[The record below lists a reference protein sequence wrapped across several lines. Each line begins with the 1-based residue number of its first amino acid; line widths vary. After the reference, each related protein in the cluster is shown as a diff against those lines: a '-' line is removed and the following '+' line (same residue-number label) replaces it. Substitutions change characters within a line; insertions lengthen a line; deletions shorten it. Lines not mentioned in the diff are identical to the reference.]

1 MPEQIKPARAILI
14 QEAVSCP
21 LDLAI
26 KASNMSS
33 SDISQAA
40 LFAHTLNSLRQ
51 QQQTASME
59 ARGHV
64 SAAAAELSDLT
75 FTESGFIQTAETMEE
90 MNLPYIPFVDQY
102 NNSDGEGVT
111 EEMIAG
117 MYTAMKAEREPL
129 LEVSEHTTCW

>member
-1 MPEQIKPARAILI
+1 MKSVR
-14 QEAVSCP
+14 
-21 LDLAI
+21 
-26 KASNMSS
+26 
-33 SDISQAA
+33 
-40 LFAHTLNSLRQ
+40 
-51 QQQTASME
+51 
-59 ARGHV
+59 V

-129 LEVSEHTTCW
+129 LEVSEHTKAHLQENGVSVGVYAVTGQQTGQPG